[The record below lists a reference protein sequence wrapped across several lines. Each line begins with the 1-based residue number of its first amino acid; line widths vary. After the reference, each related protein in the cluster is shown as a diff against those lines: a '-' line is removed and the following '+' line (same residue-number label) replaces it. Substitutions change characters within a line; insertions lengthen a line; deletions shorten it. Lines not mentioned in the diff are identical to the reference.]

1 MKKSFLMYKRIA
13 RLSGIVAVLAVTV
26 FAIPSTV
33 IVSSAEAATV
43 TSGSCTATVDNA
55 TGVVMTVASNGDCVL
70 SFATAPTTPTTSTE
84 SATRTWTVPASV
96 SSVQALVV
104 AGGGGGGSSN
114 GCCYDAGAG
123 GGGGVVV
130 ATSFAVTAGQ
140 SITVKTG
147 FGGRGTYCGNGLDG
161 GNSQFGTLVAIG
173 GGRGG
178 GCSVIAGT
186 GGSGGG
192 AHCYVAGGVSN
203 QATSGTASN
212 GSTVTSYGR
221 NGGASTDCSN
231 GGGGGGGGATEV
243 GAVGTGVGSTGPSG
257 GVGGKGGEGIANSLR
272 TDSAVVYGSGG
283 GGQGRWM
290 NAAGGTNGGS
300 GSGSNASGGAGIDG
314 VDETGG
320 GGGAG
325 WRGGVVG
332 QAAGDGGSGIVVI
345 RYSIP
350 APPSSLAV
358 PVVTGTAR
366 TGDRLTTTNGSWTGT
381 PTSYVYQWKRSST
394 STGVYADIVSAT
406 SNSYVATEFDVGYFI
421 KAFVTATNGLGT
433 SSAASSLATT
443 SVVDI
448 APTNT
453 ALPAITGVMRT
464 GETLTTSR
472 GSWTS
477 SPSTFTYQWKRAN
490 TVGGSYTN
498 ITSATDRTYELTDA
512 DIDKFIKVSV
522 IATNNIGASTA
533 ASSAATS
540 VVVDLNDS
548 VVPTTSTPVATA
560 TGFTFTISNYSSS
573 NTYALTTTKGTV
585 SRVTDDVTVT
595 GLTSGES
602 ATVTIA
608 VTRATYKPASKT
620 VTGSATAA
628 LTIVIQAPVTTV
640 AQGQASV
647 ATLAPTTT
655 TLPVLGANGVPV
667 PVPTTTTVASAKS
680 RPVTTTTMPR
690 IVTTTTL
697 GPPVVEK
704 VSAGQTAVQV
714 DGVKTDATVT
724 RENNQMV
731 VNAGSLSATMS
742 GLDKTGKTAPL
753 DSDGNIHLEGGDVIK
768 ISVGGFKP
776 GTLVEVWLFS
786 TPTKLGSAVVG
797 VDGTVTGAYRLPV
810 GIKSGSHRVV
820 VTTRMANGKPTT
832 FTLGILVG
840 DISTTST
847 LTRVLIAIPITL
859 AICFGFL
866 LPTQLRRRRRQ
877 NQIA

>member
-13 RLSGIVAVLAVTV
+13 RLSGIMAVLAVTV

-33 IVSSAEAATV
+33 IVSPAEAATV
-43 TSGSCTATVDNA
+43 TSGTCTATVDDA
-55 TGVVMTVASNGDCVL
+55 TGVTMAVASNGDCVL
-70 SFATAPTTPTTSTE
+70 SFATAATTPTTSTE
-84 SATRTWTVPASV
+84 SATRTWTVPSSV

-192 AHCYVAGGVSN
+192 AHCYVAGGVSD

-212 GSTVTSYGR
+212 GSTVTAYGR

-231 GGGGGGGGATEV
+231 GGGGGGGGASEV
-243 GAVGTGVGSTGPSG
+243 GAVGTGVGSSGPSG

-290 NAAGGTNGGS
+290 NASGGTNGGS
-300 GSGSNASGGAGIDG
+300 GSGTNASGGVGIDG

-325 WRGGVVG
+325 WRAGVVG

-350 APPSSLAV
+350 GPPSSLAL

-366 TGDRLTTTNGSWTGT
+366 TGDRLTTSNGSWTGT
-381 PTSYVYQWKRSST
+381 PTSYVYQWKRAST
-394 STGVYADIVSAT
+394 S
-406 SNSYVATEFDVGYFI
+406 
-421 KAFVTATNGLGT
+421 
-433 SSAASSLATT
+433 
-443 SVVDI
+443 
-448 APTNT
+448 
-453 ALPAITGVMRT
+453 
-464 GETLTTSR
+464 
-472 GSWTS
+472 
-477 SPSTFTYQWKRAN
+477 
-490 TVGGSYTN
+490 GGSYSN
-498 ITSATDRTYELTDA
+498 IPSATDRTYDLTDA
-512 DIDKFIKVSV
+512 DIDKYIKVSV
-522 IATNNIGASTA
+522 IAANSLGS
-533 ASSAATS
+533 SSAALSVATS
-540 VVVDLNDS
+540 IVVDLADS
-548 VVPTTSTPVATA
+548 AVPTATTPVATA
-560 TGFTFTISNYSSS
+560 TGFTFTISNYSNSY
-573 NTYALTTTKGTV
+573 TYALTTTNGSA
-585 SRVTDDVTVT
+585 SRSLDNVTVT
-595 GLTSGES
+595 GLIAGES
-602 ATVTIA
+602 ATVTIS
-608 VTRATYKPASKT
+608 VTRANYKPASKA
-620 VTGSATAA
+620 VFGSAFPAPTTTTTAA
-628 LTIVIQAPVTTV
+628 PALSIVIQAPVTTI

-647 ATLAPTTT
+647 ATLP
-655 TLPVLGANGVPV
+655 
-667 PVPTTTTVASAKS
+667 PTTTTVASAKPKIIEATTS
-680 RPVTTTTMPR
+680 TLPAVVAPTTTTT
-690 IVTTTTL
+690 V
-697 GPPVVEK
+697 GPPVVDK
-704 VSAGQTAVQV
+704 VDAGQTAVQV
-714 DGVKTDATVT
+714 DGVKTAATVT
-724 RENNQMV
+724 RDNNQMIV
-731 VNAGSLSATMS
+731 TAGSLSATMS
-742 GLDKTGKTAPL
+742 GLDKTGKRSAL
-753 DSDGNIHLEGGDVIK
+753 DSDGNIHLAAGDEIK

-776 GTLVEVWLFS
+776 ESLVEVWLFS
-786 TPTKLGSAVVG
+786 TPTQLGSAVVG
-797 VDGTVTGAYRLPV
+797 ADGTVSETYRLPA
-810 GIKSGSHRVV
+810 GTKSGTHRVV
-820 VTTRMANGKPTT
+820 VTARLANGKPTT

-847 LTRVLIAIPITL
+847 LTRVLIAIPIAL
-859 AICFGFL
+859 AIGFGFL
-866 LPTQLRRRRRQ
+866 LPNQLRRRRRGLS
-877 NQIA
+877 A

>member
-13 RLSGIVAVLAVTV
+13 RLSGIMAVLAVTV

-33 IVSSAEAATV
+33 IVSPAEAATV
-43 TSGSCTATVDNA
+43 TSGTCTATVDDA
-55 TGVVMTVASNGDCVL
+55 TGVTMAVASNGDCVL

-212 GSTVTSYGR
+212 GSTVTAYGR

-231 GGGGGGGGATEV
+231 GGGGGGGGASEV
-243 GAVGTGVGSTGPSG
+243 GAVGTGVGSSGPSG

-290 NAAGGTNGGS
+290 NASGGTNGGS
-300 GSGSNASGGAGIDG
+300 GSGTNASGGAGIDG

-350 APPSSLAV
+350 GPPSSLAL

-366 TGDRLTTTNGSWTGT
+366 TGDRLTTSYGSWTGT

-394 STGVYADIVSAT
+394 STGVYSDIVSAT

-421 KAFVTATNGLGT
+421 KASVTATNGLGT
-433 SSAASSLATT
+433 SSPALSAATT
-443 SVVDI
+443 VVVDS

-464 GETLTTSR
+464 GETLTNSR

-498 ITSATDRTYELTDA
+498 ISSATDRTYDLTDA

-540 VVVDLNDS
+540 VIVDLDDS
-548 VVPTTSTPVATA
+548 AVPTTSTPVATA

-585 SRVTDDVTVT
+585 SRVTDGVTVT

-608 VTRATYKPASKT
+608 VTRATYKPASKA

-667 PVPTTTTVASAKS
+667 PTTTVASAKS
-680 RPVTTTTMPR
+680 KLVTTTTTLPR

-742 GLDKTGKTAPL
+742 GLDKTGKIAPL

-786 TPTKLGSAVVG
+786 TPTKLGSVVVG
-797 VDGTVTGAYRLPV
+797 ADGAVTGAYRLPV

-820 VTTRMANGKPTT
+820 VTARMANGKPTT

-840 DISTTST
+840 DISSTST

-859 AICFGFL
+859 AVGFGFL
-866 LPTQLRRRRRQ
+866 LPTQLRRRRKTR
-877 NQIA
+877 IA